1 MAKKK
6 KNIVYS
12 TNPDFSYEYDEE
24 QEEDTIS
31 PGQQNLRVMIDRK
44 NRKGKAVVLIEG
56 FVGTSEDL
64 NDLGRWL
71 KSKCGVGGNV
81 KDGQIIIQG
90 DNRKKVATVLEE
102 RGYRFKLV
110 GG

>member
-12 TNPDFSYEYDEE
+12 TNPDFSYDY
-24 QEEDTIS
+24 EEDVEETTL
-31 PGQQNLRVMIDRK
+31 PPQQQNLRVMIDRK
-44 NRKGKAVVLIEG
+44 NRKGKAVVLVDG
-56 FVGTSEDL
+56 FVGTADDL
-64 NDLGRWL
+64 DELGRWL

-90 DNRKKVATVLEE
+90 DNRKKVADLLEQE
-102 RGYRFKLV
+102 GYRFKLV